1 MSKISER
8 IVYLMNENHYD
19 LDELSMRAGMRKS
32 ALEAILQDQKPLLH
46 EDAVDLSRYLGADAS
61 YLEGTE
67 KAYYLAHRPIKAI
80 YKNDELSTI
89 DIHEQLL
96 IPGYLE
102 VNDFE
107 CILYES
113 TDNEWGN
120 HLQQVLL
127 VTKQGGDGN
136 YLVEIDGKIKEA
148 TCQSNQMYR
157 HHQVIEHYHVL
168 YKIEAF
174 SLNLEDLLR
183 KLTSDIK
190 EGKLE
195 FTL

>member
-1 MSKISER
+1 MSKTSER
-8 IVYLMNENHYD
+8 LIYLMNENHYD

-61 YLEGTE
+61 YLEGCE

-127 VTKQGGDGN
+127 VTKKDGDGN
-136 YLVEIDGKIKEA
+136 FLVEIDGKIKEA
-148 TCQSNQMYR
+148 TCQGNEMYR
-157 HHQVIEHYHVL
+157 HHQLIEQYHIL
-168 YKIEAF
+168 YKVEAF

>member
-1 MSKISER
+1 MSKTSER

-96 IPGYLE
+96 IPGYLSF
-102 VNDFE
+102 NSLF
-107 CILYES
+107 ILI
-113 TDNEWGN
+113 
-120 HLQQVLL
+120 LQ
-127 VTKQGGDGN
+127 K
-136 YLVEIDGKIKEA
+136 A
-148 TCQSNQMYR
+148 TSFM
-157 HHQVIEHYHVL
+157 I
-168 YKIEAF
+168 
-174 SLNLEDLLR
+174 SL
-183 KLTSDIK
+183 SIS
-190 EGKLE
+190 
-195 FTL
+195 F